1 MRRAELGKNRG
12 DTAGEATAAAVRPA
26 CPKESEGEAQQEHPF
41 AGRALVGRL
50 GLHAGC
56 SGGGA
61 LPRQGRP
68 PPPCGQD
75 TWLPDWLPR
84 SRRSPSCG
92 QDTWLPDWL
101 SSCNPFD
108 DDGAQDDF
116 LPDHLP
122 EHEDE
127 VDPFAEPGGVRK
139 MKKRKRGRK
148 KMKAR
153 DLKRKVDRRRRRAA
167 AAQRKRDDD
176 EREEEAEEGQP

>member
-61 LPRQGRP
+61 LPRRGPPLP
-68 PPPCGQD
+68 PP
-75 TWLPDWLPR
+75 
-84 SRRSPSCG
+84 CG